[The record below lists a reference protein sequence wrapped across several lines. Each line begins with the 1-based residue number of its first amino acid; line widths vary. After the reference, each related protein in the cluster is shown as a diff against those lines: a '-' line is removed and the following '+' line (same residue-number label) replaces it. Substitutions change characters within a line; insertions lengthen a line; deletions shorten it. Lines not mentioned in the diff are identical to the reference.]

1 MYLLWGKGGLL
12 WFTGVVGV
20 EHWSFLIILL
30 LLVKR
35 QSFSCAFNL
44 LFHILLYFVC
54 YHVFSCVDQQKG
66 TSYEIN
72 STSIFI
78 CIVSVWT
85 NTNFLISSVRKQ
97 HFLFTQIWPKY
108 FSFVCTNSILLTWG
122 HELFAFSFFTPLT
135 SVKRDRFSETFEY
148 QGWATADKASQN
160 HVK

>member
-78 CIVSVWT
+78 LHCLSL
-85 NTNFLISSVRKQ
+85 NQHKFSDLICKKTAFSLYSNMAKI
-97 HFLFTQIWPKY
+97 FLFCVHKLHLAYMRPWT
-108 FSFVCTNSILLTWG
+108 V
-122 HELFAFSFFTPLT
+122 AFSFFTPLT
-135 SVKRDRFSETFEY
+135 FVKRDRFQWNLWVSRMSY
-148 QGWATADKASQN
+148 CR
-160 HVK
+160 